1 MVFCS
6 KCGTEVAATAVF
18 CGSCGTAITLAEAK
32 PFQGAA
38 SSVIPAQEVSEAWN
52 IKFALLEKAGGPK
65 LPKARELA
73 FGERTKVVFN
83 VWGFLF
89 GPFYYLAKGMWKKA
103 IVLLALCI
111 AAIVILEIILET
123 MGVADS
129 KITNFIAPAVFATRA
144 NIDFYKKIVLNDN
157 GWW

>member
-1 MVFCS
+1 MSFCS
-6 KCGTEVAATAVF
+6 KCGADVAATAAF
-18 CGSCGTAITLAEAK
+18 CGSCGTGIASAEAK
-32 PFQGAA
+32 PFQQG
-38 SSVIPAQEVSEAWN
+38 SSAIPAQEVSEAWKV
-52 IKFALLEKAGGPK
+52 KFALLEKAGGPK

-73 FGERTKVVFN
+73 FGERSKVVFN

-111 AAIVILEIILET
+111 AAIVILEMILEA
-123 MGVADS
+123 MGVSNS
-129 KITNFIAPAVFATRA
+129 KITNYIAPAVFATRA
-144 NIDFYKKIVLNDN
+144 NIDFYKKIILNDN